1 MLTSSPSF
9 LFFDLPN
16 HLHILRSIIIASS
29 SGFSVSVHVCMWV
42 CVSLMLYV
50 ISSRGSI
57 MMELIMYIVASYFK
71 ISIDRLCNIKSGVI
85 LVSFIQ
91 ALLDSNDL
99 IQ

>member
-42 CVSLMLYV
+42 CVSLMLHV
-50 ISSRGSI
+50 IPSRGYI
-57 MMELIMYIVASYFK
+57 MIELMVYI
-71 ISIDRLCNIKSGVI
+71 RG
-85 LVSFIQ
+85 FIFQ
-91 ALLDSNDL
+91 D
-99 IQ
+99 